1 MPTVPQDLIS
11 CNKFGKR
18 TTTEGNTV
26 SFILDEV
33 RVKRQM
39 IKESE
44 NNRISMEDAHRLSDS
59 NFSEENSDLESSVSK
74 IAYQVMSQLSNEVV
88 NDD

>member
-1 MPTVPQDLIS
+1 
-11 CNKFGKR
+11 
-18 TTTEGNTV
+18 
-26 SFILDEV
+26 
-33 RVKRQM
+33 M

-74 IAYQVMSQLSNEVV
+74 LAYQVMSQLSNEVV
-88 NDD
+88 NDDLSSRFASEKEESDFEEEIDFETSSESN